1 MCKCPNC
8 FETHNNINFE
18 DYCDDCYQEIYLDY
32 NEDPN
37 TDEDVK
43 IIKSTNLP
51 LDIKVKNN

>member
-8 FETHNNINFE
+8 FEKHNDINFE

-37 TDEDVK
+37 TDEDVN